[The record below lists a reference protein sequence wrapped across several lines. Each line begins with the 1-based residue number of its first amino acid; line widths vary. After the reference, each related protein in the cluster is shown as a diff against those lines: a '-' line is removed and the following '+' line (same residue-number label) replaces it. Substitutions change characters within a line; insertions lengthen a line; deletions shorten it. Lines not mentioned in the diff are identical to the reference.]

1 MKLPIYNLEGK
12 KTGKTISLAPE
23 IFGLEPNPVLVQQAV
38 EAQRS
43 GSRKVIAHTKTRSER
58 RGGGAKPWRQKGTGR
73 ARAGSRRSPLWRK
86 GGVTFGPRQNRN
98 FVKRINRKARR
109 RAVVVV
115 LSDRAQSG
123 DIVAL
128 ESLKGTTGKT
138 KGMVSLLAK
147 LPLKAKVLILLSCQ
161 DEMIRRAARNLSK
174 IKVLGAQSL
183 NVIDLL
189 NCDSILMPVKA
200 VKIIEKIYPKEAK
213 SLKRKTE
220 NCNPKRKTI

>member
-43 GSRKVIAHTKTRSER
+43 GSRRVIAHTKTRSER

-86 GGVTFGPRQNRN
+86 GGVTFGPRKNRN
-98 FVKRINRKARR
+98 FLKRINRKARR
-109 RAVVVV
+109 KAVVMV
-115 LSDRAQSG
+115 LSDRAQSS
-123 DIVAL
+123 DIIAL
-128 ESLKGTTGKT
+128 ASLKNTTGKT
-138 KGMVSLLAK
+138 KEMVSLLAK
-147 LPLKAKVLILLSCQ
+147 FPLKARVLILLSCK

-189 NCDSILMPVKA
+189 NCGSILMPVKA
-200 VKIIEKIYPKEAK
+200 VKIIEERYLKKVKSQRSKIKN
-213 SLKRKTE
+213 TD
-220 NCNPKRKTI
+220 